1 MKLKN
6 DFNLTG
12 VLFDLDGVLLDT
24 EGTYTEFWSA
34 VERRYPT
41 GIDNFAHR
49 IKGSNL
55 ATILDTYFPGAD
67 LQREVTEMLDRFQA
81 GMEYRFFPGALE
93 LLDDLAAEGIP
104 ACLVTSSDRLKME
117 AVYGQH
123 PDFRRRF
130 ADVVT
135 GDMVTLPK
143 PDPQCFRLG
152 AERLGIDIGRCVVI
166 EDSLNGLRAGRASG
180 ARVIGLT
187 TTCTAA
193 EVEPLCDRS
202 LPTIAAVTPAII
214 RLTVDCLSRNFL

>member
-1 MKLKN
+1 MIQKN
-6 DFNLTG
+6 DNSKMG

-24 EGTYTEFWSA
+24 EGIYTEFWGT
-34 VERRYPT
+34 VERSHPT

-55 ATILDTYFPGAD
+55 ATILNTYFPEPS
-67 LQREVTEMLDRFQA
+67 LQREVTAMLDRFQA
-81 GMEYRFFPGALE
+81 GMKYSFFPGALE
-93 LLDDLAAEGIP
+93 LLDNLAAAEIP
-104 ACLVTSSDRLKME
+104 TCLVTSSDHLKME

-123 PDFRRRF
+123 PDFRHRF

-135 GDMVTLPK
+135 GDMVTRPK

-180 ARVIGLT
+180 ARVVGLT

-193 EVEPLCDRS
+193 EVTPLCDCCLPSIANVTIDIIQS
-202 LPTIAAVTPAII
+202 LLI
-214 RLTVDCLSRNFL
+214 RR